1 MASVFSENIGYNF
14 CKNSRGIFGQSRR
27 IYIGYNETYERNI
40 MSENTEKNSNS
51 FAKEMATQAVT
62 SAVVSAAAVLG
73 TYAAFAA
80 VGWYIQKKDKSND

>member
-1 MASVFSENIGYNF
+1 MNF
-14 CKNSRGIFGQSRR
+14 AKNPGGIFHQTRR

-40 MSENTEKNSNS
+40 MSENKEKTYTNS

-80 VGWYIQKKDKSND
+80 VGWYLQKKDKSNN

>member
-1 MASVFSENIGYNF
+1 MNF
-14 CKNSRGIFGQSRR
+14 AKNPGGIFHKTRKF
-27 IYIGYNETYERNI
+27 YTAYNETYERNI
-40 MSENTEKNSNS
+40 MSENKEQNSNS

-80 VGWYIQKKDKSND
+80 VGWYIQKKNDKSNN